1 MSRDT
6 SKKPRYGY
14 ISSKLIVECHP
25 GDGQE
30 PLHLMRWWKRIFS
43 LLGPTH
49 TERIKL
55 RLLCNMFNASL
66 PPALGI
72 KEYKGQVYTMFP
84 HPNHPSLGSL
94 MTRCDELYLEDP
106 TKAPTIIFI
115 KEGVHE
121 VEEVYLDINYPMKI
135 IGAGRDRTTIH
146 GGGFDIQGTKEEGK
160 EVVVQGMT
168 MKGSSESGLFN
179 QNGLAFLCKDMTFT
193 QCGDFG
199 VWALNTKGRLINCV
213 ITQCWS
219 YGIYCFENALIE
231 LEGDQTK
238 VDGNVESGDS
248 DGYGLKTDDTSSI
261 IHLLFPL
268 TKESVSTNNLGGRNY
283 GGGGTIQT
291 VDAFE

>member
-1 MSRDT
+1 MSRDA

-72 KEYKGQVYTMFP
+72 KEYKGQVYTMWP
-84 HPNHPSLGSL
+84 HPNHPSLQSL
-94 MTRCDELYLEDP
+94 LDRCWELYDIDP
-106 TKAPTIIFI
+106 RRAPTIIFI

-121 VEEVYLDINYPMKI
+121 VEDYLDINYPMKI

-146 GGGFDIQGTKEEGK
+146 GGGFRVQGTREEGK
-160 EVVVQGMT
+160 RVDMQGMT
-168 MKGSSESGLFN
+168 MNGSSTQGLYAY
-179 QNGLAFLCKDMTFT
+179 NGLPF
-193 QCGDFG
+193 
-199 VWALNTKGRLINCV
+199 CV
-213 ITQCWS
+213 KI
-219 YGIYCFENALIE
+219 
-231 LEGDQTK
+231 
-238 VDGNVESGDS
+238 
-248 DGYGLKTDDTSSI
+248 
-261 IHLLFPL
+261 
-268 TKESVSTNNLGGRNY
+268 
-283 GGGGTIQT
+283 
-291 VDAFE
+291 